1 MPPRSKINRLPAALK
16 KRIGELWDAGATL
29 DQILQAL
36 GSVDVSRSALG
47 RHIQQRERLVER
59 LRRSREIA
67 DSVVQNLGDKNP
79 GKTQAILIESL
90 HSIIFDM
97 FSGENAEQSIETLQ
111 ASPKGM
117 SMLADAIHSLA
128 RAQRL
133 DVDVRADLEKR
144 AREKAER
151 EAKEAVTLAARKEG
165 LSAETVRG
173 IMAEA
178 FGAKS

>member
-1 MPPRSKINRLPAALK
+1 MAPRSKISRMPPEIKN
-16 KRIGELWDAGATL
+16 RIGELWDAGATL
-29 DQILQAL
+29 DQILAAL
-36 GSVDVSRSALG
+36 GRVDVSRSALG
-47 RHIQQRERLVER
+47 RHIQQRERMVER

-67 DSVVQNLGDKNP
+67 DSVVQNLGDKTP

-97 FSGENAEQSIETLQ
+97 FSGENAEQAIETLQ

-151 EAKEAVTLAARKEG
+151 EATDAVQQAARKQG
-165 LSAETVRG
+165 LSAETVQKL
-173 IMAEA
+173 MAGA
-178 FGAKS
+178 FGVKP

>member
-1 MPPRSKINRLPAALK
+1 MAPRSKISRMPPEV
-16 KRIGELWDAGATL
+16 KRKIGELWDAGATL

-97 FSGENAEQSIETLQ
+97 FSGENADDAITSLQ

-144 AREKAER
+144 AREKAEQ
-151 EAKEAVTLAARKEG
+151 EATAAVTKAARQQG
-165 LSAETVRG
+165 LSAEIVSK
-173 IMAEA
+173 IMSGA
-178 FGAKS
+178 FGVKK